1 MIQSA
6 NNTGHKIYI
15 SIEIDNYFFCLRLLA
30 EYIKEFNSQLL
41 YFLM

>member
-6 NNTGHKIYI
+6 NNTGHEIYI
-15 SIEIDNYFFCLRLLA
+15 SIETDNFFCLRLLA
-30 EYIKEFNSQLL
+30 ECIKEFNSQLF